1 MKKILVVTDNR
12 FWREQLGSQRRIS
25 SLCRHLL
32 ARGHRLHV
40 LFAGHLYP
48 PDRQVLDR
56 TPLPYALDAMG
67 ERGAAIGP
75 AVGKERRPAIWRKR
89 GKGAVKQLWCEVS
102 RTLRP
107 GHSSGRRRLALQ
119 LQEPKLRDF
128 VNPAVAARFR
138 QLCGQ
143 FQPDVV
149 VIEYV
154 RLAYLLSSGKE
165 AIPSACRTLIDTHD
179 VQYERQARFHE
190 RGEVHDID
198 ISAAEEARALSMAD
212 AVIAIQAVDAAKL
225 EALLPG
231 GRVIVAGFPE
241 KIHLHPKRDGQGG
254 AVRLAFFG
262 SDMPPNRE
270 AACALLDIHFPPLRQ
285 RFGDGVELHL
295 FGRVCDAFE
304 AAGGGAGVVLRGFV
318 DDLAAAYAEID
329 LVANPIAFG
338 GGLKIKNVEALCHGR
353 PLLTTPIGAEGL
365 EEGIGQGFWVAKD
378 EAQFSAL
385 LEKLVEDAA
394 SRAALSDG
402 ALAFACC
409 HLAEEAVY
417 RGLDSY
423 IEA

>member
-1 MKKILVVTDNR
+1 MNILVVTDNR

-25 SLCRHLL
+25 SLCSHFV

-56 TPLPYALDAMG
+56 EPLPYALDAMG
-67 ERGAAIGP
+67 ERGAITGSA
-75 AVGKERRPAIWRKR
+75 AGKERWLAVWRKQ
-89 GKGAVKQLWCEVS
+89 GKRAVKQLLCEVS
-102 RTLRP
+102 RRMGPGRP
-107 GHSSGRRRLALQ
+107 SGRRRLALQ

-128 VNPAVAARFR
+128 VNPAVAVRFR
-138 QLCGQ
+138 QLCAQ

-149 VIEYV
+149 IIQYV

-165 AIPSACRTLIDTHD
+165 AIPPACRTLIDTHD

-212 AVIAIQAVDAAKL
+212 AVIAIQATDAAKL

-231 GRVIVAGFPE
+231 GQVIVAGFPE
-241 KIHLHPKRDGQGG
+241 KIHLHPIRDGQAG

-270 AACALLDIHFPPLRQ
+270 AARALLDIHFPQLRR

-304 AAGGGAGVVLRGFV
+304 TESGGAGVVLRGFV
-318 DDLAAAYAEID
+318 DDLAAAYADVD

-365 EEGIGQGFWVAKD
+365 EAGIGRGFWVAKD
-378 EAQFSAL
+378 EAEFSAL

-394 SRAALSDG
+394 ARVALRDE
-402 ALAFACC
+402 ALAFARC

-417 RGLDSY
+417 KSLDTY